1 MGLSLRARGLV
12 KLSQHE
18 MLDLAQGRSRQ
29 IVDKNDIARYLE
41 TGKLRQH
48 MRLQVLRF
56 YYAPCAPNDVS
67 HRHLV
72 PFGIKPADHAAF
84 NHIGML
90 QQHPLDFR
98 RIDVFAPGNDQVLL
112 AVVHPE
118 IAVRVAAADV
128 AGAIPAIVQ
137 RLPRCFPITPIFR
150 ENVGTTHGDLAR
162 CVRRQLETGIIDQ
175 RRFAAQTREAG

>member
-1 MGLSLRARGLV
+1 MPNRAATSGRHGLEVQDRPRLRRSRCRRRAPRSSMGLSLRARGLV

-90 QQHPLDFR
+90 
-98 RIDVFAPGNDQVLL
+98 
-112 AVVHPE
+112 
-118 IAVRVAAADV
+118 
-128 AGAIPAIVQ
+128 
-137 RLPRCFPITPIFR
+137 
-150 ENVGTTHGDLAR
+150 
-162 CVRRQLETGIIDQ
+162 
-175 RRFAAQTREAG
+175 